1 MYVLVQFQKKNGEFG
16 GGSYTYN
23 SAIPVKTGDY
33 VIAPTQRGETLAK
46 VVEIGIPYEEINAS
60 FRDNLRT
67 ITNRAEIPEPT
78 QDETEDDF
86 PSLFEEA
93 AE

>member
-16 GGSYTYN
+16 GASYTYN
-23 SAIPVKTGDY
+23 SVIPVKTGDY
-33 VIAPTQRGETLAK
+33 VIAPTQRGETLAR
-46 VVEIGIPYEEINAS
+46 VTEIGIPYEEINAS

-67 ITNRAEIPEPT
+67 ITNRAAIPELAA
-78 QDETEDDF
+78 EEEEEF